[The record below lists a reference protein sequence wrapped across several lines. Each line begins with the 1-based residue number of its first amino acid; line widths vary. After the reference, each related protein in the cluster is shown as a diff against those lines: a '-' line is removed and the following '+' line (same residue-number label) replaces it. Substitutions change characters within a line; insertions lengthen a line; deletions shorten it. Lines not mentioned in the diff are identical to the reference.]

1 MSTSLTQSLNAST
14 RKAIQDHYIKQATNL
29 APPQSLAAYEAEI
42 KNMEI
47 SPFLTFSGKDRIA
60 NVFQKVLSEGS
71 EHMSDPSD
79 IAIALEALG
88 SKPFLDKLS
97 PTGAADQLIAWLG
110 SAQCP
115 LPEDKLEN
123 LVRLVVNGTA
133 GVFKRNRKK
142 RQLEDSLGSGLTMPV
157 PGGKDIIR
165 TNEKDTKV
173 SGLSKGGKRPLGDS
187 VKGLSKKRATGIKG
201 IFGSTGT
208 QPTRHS
214 RRPQIRGP
222 SQNSHRYAVYFD
234 NDVSATHPTDSNVPA
249 INQASSPDAS
259 ESPSSVDAQMLASTR
274 TGVSLAPQS
283 APGSPSSIRSSALDT
298 NEIEDLSSIRPNIQ
312 SPAITSDSAR
322 SSHLDSV
329 ENGVKLQVSMP
340 TASSVTTLPKRAVE
354 PENLDIAGAKT
365 AAAGS
370 QDFFPESTSTAFNE
384 TQHVAIT
391 TGSPEISLLP
401 SGPEESRQN
410 LSTSHSTMDSV
421 AFPAPS
427 TSNGNLPR
435 DSFNSSDP
443 SSSPSPCSQPLSRI
457 LGNSVILQSSC
468 RPIITPYPAYNFKAS
483 TITMFITTITHP
495 RKFGDSPEFMST
507 YHYSVSSL

>member
-14 RKAIQDHYIKQATNL
+14 QKTIQDHYILNATNL

-42 KNMEI
+42 KKTEI
-47 SPFLTFSGKDRIA
+47 SPFLTFSGIDRIA

-79 IAIALEALG
+79 IAIALKAFG
-88 SKPFLDKLS
+88 SELFLDKLS

-110 SAQCP
+110 GVQCP
-115 LPEDKLEN
+115 LPEDRLEN

-133 GVFKRNRKK
+133 GVFKRDRKK
-142 RQLEDSLGSGLTMPV
+142 RQLEGSLGSGLTMPV

-165 TNEKDTKV
+165 TNEKDSKV
-173 SGLSKGGKRPLGDS
+173 SGLSKGEKRPLGDS
-187 VKGLSKKRATGIKG
+187 VKGFSKKRATGIKG
-201 IFGSTGT
+201 IFGSTGI
-208 QPTRHS
+208 QPTSHS

-222 SQNSHRYAVYFD
+222 PQNSHRHAVYFD
-234 NDVSATHPTDSNVPA
+234 NDVSATHSSSRQLPTDSNVPA

-283 APGSPSSIRSSALDT
+283 APGRPSSIRSSALDT
-298 NEIEDLSSIRPNIQ
+298 NDIEDLSSIRPNIQ
-312 SPAITSDSAR
+312 SPAITSDSAH

-340 TASSVTTLPKRAVE
+340 TASSVSTLPKRAVE

-391 TGSPEISLLP
+391 TGSPQISLLP
-401 SGPEESRQN
+401 TGPEESRQN
-410 LSTSHSTMDSV
+410 SSTSYSTMDSV

-435 DSFNSSDP
+435 DSFNSSD
-443 SSSPSPCSQPLSRI
+443 SSSSTNVQPLVF
-457 LGNSVILQSSC
+457 N
-468 RPIITPYPAYNFKAS
+468 ITYNHTHHHHHVHNHYHAS
-483 TITMFITTITHP
+483 
-495 RKFGDSPEFMST
+495 
-507 YHYSVSSL
+507 